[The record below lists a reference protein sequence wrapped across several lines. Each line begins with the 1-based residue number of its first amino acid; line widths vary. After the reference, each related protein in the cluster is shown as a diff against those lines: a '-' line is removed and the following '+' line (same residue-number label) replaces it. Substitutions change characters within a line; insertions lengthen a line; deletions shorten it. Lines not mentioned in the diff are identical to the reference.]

1 MSGKSIRKTPVLIL
15 IAALLVLCMSLLWIL
30 RQAHFQQIADTYAA
44 KAAAEKNWILS
55 CQTDDGL
62 ILYSQWDE
70 SLPSQNQVVVPYFS
84 SIAALGLLSGTVTEG
99 QAEGVKRYILWYLE
113 HLNTEVSDPVNGD
126 GTIYNYRVTLDNGN
140 TYIESTDEYDSV
152 DAYAALFLMAADMYG
167 QKVDRQFLAK
177 HRDEVIRVADALL
190 RTIQENGLSYAKA
203 QYPIQYLMDNTEVY
217 AGLRAGARLLKQIA
231 PETAYS
237 ETLNLAADR
246 LQTAFEE
253 LLWNQD
259 TGFYEIGLTEDSEP
273 LECNAW
279 NEFYPDSI
287 AQLFPACF
295 SVTDAGSSRAESLY
309 RAFCGEWDWAA
320 FEHQCSRES
329 TFYWCVLAY
338 IAAVHN
344 DEERLQGF
352 LQNYEEILAQN
363 TRSYPLYT
371 GDAGWIALA
380 CGYME
385 DRYRSRF

>member
-1 MSGKSIRKTPVLIL
+1 MSGKAIRKTPVLIL

-30 RQAHFQQIADTYAA
+30 RQAHFQQIADAYAA
-44 KAAAEKNWILS
+44 KAAVEKDWILS

-70 SLPSQNQVVVPYFS
+70 SQTAQKQTVVPYFS
-84 SIAALGLLSGTVTEG
+84 SIAALGLLSGTVTEE
-99 QAEGVKRYILWYLE
+99 QAEGARRYLLWYLE
-113 HLNTEVSDPVNGD
+113 HLNTEAQDPVNGD
-126 GTIYNYRVTLDNGN
+126 GTIYNYRVTLDNGSLS
-140 TYIESTDEYDSV
+140 IESTDEYDSV
-152 DAYAALFLMAADMYG
+152 DSYAALFLMAADMYG
-167 QKVDRQFLAK
+167 QKVNRQFLAE

-203 QYPIQYLMDNTEVY
+203 QYPIQYLMDNAEVY
-217 AGLRAGARLLKQIA
+217 AGLRAGARLMKQIA

-253 LLWNQD
+253 LFWNQD
-259 TGFYEIGLTEDSEP
+259 TGLYEIGLTEDAEP

-287 AQLFPACF
+287 AQLFPFCF
-295 SVTDAGSSRAESLY
+295 SVTDARSPRAESLY
-309 RAFCGEWDWAA
+309 QTFCREWDWAT
-320 FEHQCSRES
+320 FEHQRSGES

-344 DEERLQGF
+344 DEERLQEF
-352 LQNYEEILAQN
+352 LQNYEEILDQN

-371 GDAGWIALA
+371 GDAGWVALA

-385 DRYRSRF
+385 NRYRSRF